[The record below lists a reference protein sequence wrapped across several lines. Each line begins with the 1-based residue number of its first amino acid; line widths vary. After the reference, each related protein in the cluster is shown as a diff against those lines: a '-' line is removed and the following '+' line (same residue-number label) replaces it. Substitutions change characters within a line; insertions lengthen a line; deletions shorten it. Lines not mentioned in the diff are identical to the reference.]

1 MKDVFKKILISVGVV
16 IVLTIGGLG
25 LTAFIDNRIESKTTD
40 PIEELTNKVD
50 IVDSKVDDMSDNV
63 NSILYILCKDSITD
77 IEIEKMKENKLIK

>member
-1 MKDVFKKILISVGVV
+1 MKDVFKKILIGVGVV

-25 LTAFIDNRIESKTTD
+25 LTAFIDNRIEAKTTD

-50 IVDSKVDDMSDNV
+50 TIDIKVDNMSDNV

-77 IEIEKMKENKLIK
+77 IEIEKMKENNLIK